1 MIIGKIISISDIR
14 VNVFRHD
21 NTEIKIGD
29 ILETKYN
36 NKSYSF
42 EVAEMNGNEIIC
54 ISLDLVIGLSKG
66 LDVYKKSKG
75 LEVEYSDKV
84 LGRVFNSYGEPIDGL
99 KLESTYK
106 KNIDSKNLKLS
117 DILIENEILWT
128 GIKVVDFFAPIS
140 TGFKMGLLG
149 GAGVGKTVVIKEL
162 INNIYKKNNSN
173 AIFIGVGER
182 SREGKELYDE
192 MKESNLLDK
201 IAIVFGQ
208 MGDNP
213 LSRFKAVSSGLTIAE
228 YLRDEKKQDVL
239 LFIDNIYR
247 YVQAKTEISTELK
260 RVPVENGYPTTMS
273 NDVSIV
279 EERINSTEEG
289 SITSFQAIYIPADDI
304 TDEAVQTIISH
315 LDGQLVLDR
324 KTAEK
329 GLYPAVN
336 VFKTSSKL
344 IDIEKIGER
353 HYNLVEEVLKQ
364 LTRAEELE
372 EIIAVLGV
380 DELSL
385 DDQRIFYRS
394 RKIRNYFTQPMF
406 VAENYTS
413 IPGKFVEIADC
424 LTDLEDI
431 LKGKYDKTDESKFL
445 YIGNI
450 NGQ

>member
-14 VNVFRHD
+14 VNVFRLD

-173 AIFIGVGER
+173 AIF
-182 SREGKELYDE
+182 
-192 MKESNLLDK
+192 
-201 IAIVFGQ
+201 
-208 MGDNP
+208 
-213 LSRFKAVSSGLTIAE
+213 
-228 YLRDEKKQDVL
+228 
-239 LFIDNIYR
+239 
-247 YVQAKTEISTELK
+247 
-260 RVPVENGYPTTMS
+260 
-273 NDVSIV
+273 
-279 EERINSTEEG
+279 
-289 SITSFQAIYIPADDI
+289 
-304 TDEAVQTIISH
+304 
-315 LDGQLVLDR
+315 
-324 KTAEK
+324 
-329 GLYPAVN
+329 
-336 VFKTSSKL
+336 
-344 IDIEKIGER
+344 
-353 HYNLVEEVLKQ
+353 
-364 LTRAEELE
+364 
-372 EIIAVLGV
+372 
-380 DELSL
+380 
-385 DDQRIFYRS
+385 
-394 RKIRNYFTQPMF
+394 
-406 VAENYTS
+406 
-413 IPGKFVEIADC
+413 
-424 LTDLEDI
+424 
-431 LKGKYDKTDESKFL
+431 
-445 YIGNI
+445 
-450 NGQ
+450 